1 MREKLKGKQ
10 LVSQQEE
17 SKVKKKDDTKASAE
31 KLMLQILAHLTL
43 LLYEKLVLILFLLF
57 TDS

>member
-10 LVSQQEE
+10 LVPQQEE
-17 SKVKKKDDTKASAE
+17 SKVKNKDDAKASAE

-43 LLYEKLVLILFLLF
+43 LLHEKLVLILFLLF